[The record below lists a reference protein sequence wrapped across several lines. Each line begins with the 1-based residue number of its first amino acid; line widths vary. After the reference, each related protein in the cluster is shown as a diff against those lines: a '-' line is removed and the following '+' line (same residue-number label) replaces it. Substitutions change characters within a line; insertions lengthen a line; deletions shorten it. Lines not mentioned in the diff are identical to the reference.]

1 MTIDLHRLDSID
13 DCDEFIEALDDYLQ
27 ELVGEFVDAAEGK
40 AYLAQYP
47 DMNESVGSWIYH
59 LLYLGYNYES
69 VTLPRMNATQVE
81 AIVTKL
87 FPRKIMLAE
96 PDDANSTIPE
106 LLAFWQFLQ
115 RVYKPTHGAKVVKLL
130 EQLQPKFK
138 SIMNDRSNFGIG
150 KSVLSEA
157 MGPRLDLLDPDSLMG
172 FNSQSQQ
179 SIDIQSIANLI
190 NTLGG
195 KSSIDPSSQGSP
207 SPRSILDTFRQQLQV
222 SMWESGENT
231 SQTRSP
237 DAIALLTQTVI
248 TETSHGT
255 ILKDFQTL
263 LNFIGQKGIV
273 VSTNNHSLPMKS
285 LGELN
290 QLLSEPVAIDL
301 KRPVQKS
308 YPPIDGLY
316 LILRALG
323 LGQIRTQGKKY
334 LLILD
339 PNLLSIWHD
348 FNPTE
353 RYCTLLEAWLIR
365 GNTEILDGKK
375 DHTNSGSKCFQYWA
389 TIPTK
394 GQKIPNY
401 EEQRMFN
408 FWPEVYNL
416 ALLKMFGFI
425 QIDSG
430 KPTTGKGWRIKGVKK
445 LPFGDALIPILF
457 DAYKEMG
464 MYSEA
469 EDDPSLPISEFQPT
483 LQPYFPEWKKVF
495 QLPACESRS
504 GVYIF
509 KVALRKCWRKIA
521 ISSDLTL
528 DILGDKIRESVDF
541 DDDHMDL
548 FTYKNQL
555 GRSIQAHHSYS
566 SNEPQSDS
574 IPQSGGYA
582 NEIGDLPLEIGSSME
597 YLFDFGDNWKFE
609 IQLEQINADDTRQ
622 EYVEILESFGIAP
635 EQYPEYED

>member
-27 ELVGEFVDAAEGK
+27 ELVGEFVDSAEGK

-47 DMNESVGSWIYH
+47 DMNESVGTWIYH

-87 FPRKIMLAE
+87 FPRKIMLVE

-130 EQLQPKFK
+130 EKLQPKFK
-138 SIMNDRSNFGIG
+138 SIMNDSSNFGIG
-150 KSVLSEA
+150 KSFLSEA
-157 MGPRLDLLDPDSLMG
+157 IGTDNLAG
-172 FNSQSQQ
+172 FNPQSQQ

-195 KSSIDPSSQGSP
+195 KSSFDPSSPESP
-207 SPRSILDTFRQQLQV
+207 SPRAILDTFRQELQV
-222 SMWESGENT
+222 SMWESSENT
-231 SQTRSP
+231 AQTRSP
-237 DAIALLTQTVI
+237 DAEALLTQTVI
-248 TETSHGT
+248 TETSPGT

-263 LNFIGQKGIV
+263 LNFIGEKGIV
-273 VSTNNHSLPMKS
+273 VSANNHSLPMKS

-301 KRPVQKS
+301 KRPVQQS
-308 YPPIDGLY
+308 YPPINGLY

-323 LGQIRTQGKKY
+323 LGRIRTQGKKY

-339 PNLLSIWHD
+339 PDLLSIWND
-348 FNPTE
+348 FNLTE

-375 DHTNSGSKCFQYWA
+375 DRTNSGSKCFQYWA

-445 LPFGDALIPILF
+445 LPFGDALMPILF
-457 DAYKEMG
+457 DTYRETG
-464 MYSEA
+464 MYSDA
-469 EDDPSLPISEFQPT
+469 EDDPSLPVSEFQPT

-495 QLPACESRS
+495 QLPACETQS
-504 GVYIF
+504 GVYVF
-509 KVALRKCWRKIA
+509 KVSLRKCWRRIA

-574 IPQSGGYA
+574 I
-582 NEIGDLPLEIGSSME
+582 EIGDLPLEIGSSIE
-597 YLFDFGDNWKFE
+597 YLFDFGDNWKFDL
-609 IQLEQINADDTRQ
+609 QLEQINVEDTRQ
-622 EYVEILESFGIAP
+622 EYVEIIDSFGIAP

>member
-27 ELVGEFVDAAEGK
+27 DLVGEFVETPEGK
-40 AYLAQYP
+40 AYLSAHP
-47 DMNESVGSWIYH
+47 DMDESVGSWIYH

-69 VTLPRMNATQVE
+69 VTLPKMNATQVE

-87 FPRKIMLAE
+87 FPRKIMLIE

-106 LLAFWQFLQ
+106 LLAFWRFFQ
-115 RVYKPTHGAKVVKLL
+115 RVYKPTHAGKVVKFL
-130 EQLQPKFK
+130 EKLQPNFK
-138 SIMNDRSNFGIG
+138 SIMNDNSNFSIG
-150 KSVLSEA
+150 KSLLSEA
-157 MGPRLDLLDPDSLMG
+157 MDGGFNLMDPDSLAA
-172 FNSQSQQ
+172 FNTRSNPSVENFGTADPQG
-179 SIDIQSIANLI
+179 IKDLI
-190 NTLGG
+190 NALMGET
-195 KSSIDPSSQGSP
+195 SIDPAPQAAQ
-207 SPRSILDTFRQQLQV
+207 SPRSLLDTLRQEIQV
-222 SMWESGENT
+222 SMWDSSENT
-231 SQTRSP
+231 SQDRSP
-237 DAIALLTQTVI
+237 DKIALLTQTVI
-248 TETSHGT
+248 TETSPGT

-263 LNFIGQKGIV
+263 LNFIGEKGIV
-273 VSTNNHSLPMKS
+273 VSANNHSLPMKS
-285 LGELN
+285 LGEFN
-290 QLLSEPVAIDL
+290 QLLSEPIQIDL

-308 YPPIDGLY
+308 YPPINGLF

-339 PNLLSIWHD
+339 PNLLSIWND

-365 GNTEILDGKK
+365 GNTEILDGKN
-375 DHTNSGSKCFQYWA
+375 DWMSSGSKCFQYWA

-394 GQKIPNY
+394 GQKISNY

-430 KPTTGKGWRIKGVKK
+430 KPEAGKGWRIKSVKK
-445 LPFGDALIPILF
+445 LPFGEALISTLF
-457 DAYKEMG
+457 DAYKEIG
-464 MYSEA
+464 MYSDA
-469 EDDPSLPISEFQPT
+469 EDNPSLPMSELQPT
-483 LQPYFPEWKKVF
+483 LQPYFPEWKQVF
-495 QLPACESRS
+495 QLPICETRS
-504 GVYIF
+504 GIYIF
-509 KVALRKCWRKIA
+509 KVSLRKCWRQIA

-555 GRSIQAHHSYS
+555 GRSIQAHHPYS
-566 SNEPQSDS
+566 SNEPQSDA
-574 IPQSGGYA
+574 I
-582 NEIGDLPLEIGSSME
+582 EIGNLPLAIGSSME
-597 YLFDFGDNWKFE
+597 YLFDFGDNWKFD
-609 IQLEQINADDTRQ
+609 ILLEQIHQEDTRQ
-622 EYVEILESFGIAP
+622 EYVEILDSFGTAP
-635 EQYPEYED
+635 EQYPDYED

>member
-47 DMNESVGSWIYH
+47 DMYESVGTWIYH

-69 VTLPRMNATQVE
+69 VTLPGMNATQVE
-81 AIVTKL
+81 VIVTKL
-87 FPRKIMLAE
+87 FPRKIMLVE

-130 EQLQPKFK
+130 EKLQPKFK
-138 SIMNDRSNFGIG
+138 SIMNDSSNFGIS
-150 KSVLSEA
+150 KSFLAEA
-157 MGPRLDLLDPDSLMG
+157 TGTDNLTG
-172 FNSQSQQ
+172 FNSQSKQL
-179 SIDIQSIANLI
+179 IDIQSIANLI
-190 NTLGG
+190 NTLGC
-195 KSSIDPSSQGSP
+195 KSSIDPLSPESP
-207 SPRSILDTFRQQLQV
+207 SPRAILDTFRQELQV
-222 SMWESGENT
+222 SMWESSENT
-231 SQTRSP
+231 SGTRSP
-237 DAIALLTQTVI
+237 DAEALLTQIVI
-248 TETSHGT
+248 TETSPGT

-263 LNFIGQKGIV
+263 LNFIGEKGIV
-273 VSTNNHSLPMKS
+273 VSANNHSLPMKS
-285 LGELN
+285 LRELN

-308 YPPIDGLY
+308 YPSINGLY

-339 PNLLSIWHD
+339 PNLLSIWND
-348 FNPTE
+348 FNLTE

-365 GNTEILDGKK
+365 GNTEILDGKN
-375 DHTNSGSKCFQYWA
+375 DRMNSGSKCFQYWT
-389 TIPTK
+389 TIPSK

-401 EEQRMFN
+401 DEQVMLSYF
-408 FWPEVYNL
+408 PEVYNL

-430 KPTTGKGWRIKGVKK
+430 KPTTGKGWRIKGVNK
-445 LPFGDALIPILF
+445 LPFGDALISILF
-457 DAYKEMG
+457 GAYKEMR

-469 EDDPSLPISEFQPT
+469 EENPSLPISEFQPT
-483 LQPYFPEWKKVF
+483 LQPYFPEWKKIF
-495 QLPACESRS
+495 QLPACETRS
-504 GVYIF
+504 GVYVF
-509 KVALRKCWRKIA
+509 KVSLRKCWRRIA

-528 DILGDKIRESVDF
+528 DIFGDKIRESVDF

-574 IPQSGGYA
+574 I
-582 NEIGDLPLEIGSSME
+582 EIGDLPLEIGSSME
-597 YLFDFGDNWKFE
+597 YLFDFGDNWKFDL
-609 IQLEQINADDTRQ
+609 QLEQINTEDTRQ
-622 EYVEILESFGIAP
+622 EYVEIIESFGIAP
-635 EQYPEYED
+635 EQYPAYED